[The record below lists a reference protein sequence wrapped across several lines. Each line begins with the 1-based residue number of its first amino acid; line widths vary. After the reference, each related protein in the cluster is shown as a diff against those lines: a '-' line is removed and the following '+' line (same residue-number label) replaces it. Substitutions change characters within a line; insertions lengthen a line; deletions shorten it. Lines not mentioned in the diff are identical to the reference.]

1 MQIVEMCCLSQPAHY
16 DSVLECERK
25 YGSIFRLWFGPY
37 LAVVLTEAK
46 YVEVSKLVLAVW
58 AKHKRQN
65 VIF

>member
-46 YVEVSKLVLAVW
+46 YVEVSKLVLAV
-58 AKHKRQN
+58 
-65 VIF
+65 